1 MWECEKTLM
10 QRQREM
16 GRVERTRKRER
27 RERRSAHQP
36 GPSGSASGGNELK
49 YKIQISKIQKE
60 RGGKWPSSQDLQRGI
75 LVKIQNA
82 FWKNTGSVQFSKK
95 GRPKISEI
103 QNSRE
108 VKLKVGQA
116 GTCDL
121 EVGNFPAK
129 LSKAPPSSLGGSLCL
144 LCLEAKKYTHETNTY
159 YTQPY
164 HPSKVK
170 ENTPSTHPT
179 LK

>member
-1 MWECEKTLM
+1 M
-10 QRQREM
+10 QTQSEM

-36 GPSGSASGGNELK
+36 GPSGSASGGNGLK

-60 RGGKWPSSQDLQRGI
+60 RGGKMAEQPGPSERDFSQNTKCLLKKHRICAI
-75 LVKIQNA
+75 L
-82 FWKNTGSVQFSKK
+82 KK
-95 GRPKISEI
+95 GPKISEI

-108 VKLKVGQA
+108 VKLELGQA

>member
-1 MWECEKTLM
+1 MAE
-10 QRQREM
+10 
-16 GRVERTRKRER
+16 
-27 RERRSAHQP
+27 QP
-36 GPSGSASGGNELK
+36 GPSERDFSQNTKCLLK
-49 YKIQISKIQKE
+49 KHRICA
-60 RGGKWPSSQDLQRGI
+60 I
-75 LVKIQNA
+75 L
-82 FWKNTGSVQFSKK
+82 KK
-95 GRPKISEI
+95 GPKISEI

-108 VKLKVGQA
+108 VKLELGQA